1 MADTTDVICQSGTQE
16 GIPFPDSE
24 EYQIILQGG
33 GGGAPVVTY
42 LNRWWDSVAVA
53 MVRYTTTGA
62 PDPTGASYPGPGV
75 PGVTATS
82 YCLEGSW

>member
-1 MADTTDVICQSGTQE
+1 MPTVPSDPVVFA
-16 GIPFPDSE
+16 IPNRVV
-24 EYQIILQGG
+24 G
-33 GGGAPVVTY
+33 GGGAPPVVVTY
-42 LNRWWDSVAVA
+42 LNRWWDSIAVA